1 MALAYGIG
9 GLVSVPLAA
18 IKGMGPP
25 AETLQSSLGQFY
37 FDISTA
43 PYSVYIF
50 DGSLWQLGGNELATT
65 TIPGIVEIDDDL
77 TSVPATES
85 VVPSALAA
93 KSYSDSVVIN
103 APVPWSETVSG
114 IGELATEAEAV
125 AVTLDNVAITPLK
138 AAQIFASPPPYGF
151 VLNFNKDTFSSF
163 AVTGTTLIQGG
174 LGVETH
180 GTPLVLATD
189 TDNAPIFLGT
199 DGERVIRIGTIAS
212 ASSVTIEFGTG
223 DIDIGANAV
232 AHAINIGS
240 TAGSS
245 TLNLNSGSG
254 EIDVSS
260 DLNLAAGK
268 VISIKGGAVTDF
280 IGTATLVDGTITV
293 SNTNIDAADK
303 IIISRSGRN
312 GSPLMGH
319 LIYTINAGVGFTV
332 DSYDDSGVAQITDFS
347 VFTYVIFRQI

>member
-9 GLVSVPLAA
+9 GLVSVPVAA
-18 IKGMGPP
+18 IKGVGPP

-37 FDISTA
+37 FDISTT

-77 TSVPATES
+77 TSVPSTES

-138 AAQIFASPPPYGF
+138 AAQIFASPPAFGF
-151 VLNFNKDTFSSF
+151 TIDLATKTFSSF
-163 AVTGTTLIQGG
+163 EVTSLALIQGE
-174 LGVETH
+174 LIVQTI
-180 GTPLVLATD
+180 GTPLRLAID
-189 TDNAPIFLGT
+189 NDNAPIFLGT
-199 DGERVIRIGTIAS
+199 GGEREIRIGTIFG
-212 ASSVTIEFGTG
+212 ASSVIIQSGTG

-232 AHAINIGS
+232 EHAVNIGS

-254 EIDVSS
+254 EVDVLS

-280 IGTATLVDGTITV
+280 IGTATLIDGTITV

-332 DSYDDSGVAQITDFS
+332 DSYDDSGVAQVTDFS